1 MNSNTLLAVLPTLL
15 ILCSLAVMASR
26 TLTPLRARREG
37 KVEYELR
44 LGLFQRL
51 LSQKVN
57 ILAICFLVA
66 LGGGIVGS
74 TPWLPTGLG
83 YIALAVMAALLLV
96 PQRVVL
102 TSAGIM
108 PTRAVFRPWNDFDA
122 CEVSGRRVTLRGS
135 ARLSSLR
142 LIASPATVDDVERV
156 VRRHLGRSSR
166 AIRPAARQRR
176 RTA

>member
-1 MNSNTLLAVLPTLL
+1 VNPNTLLAALPTLL

-26 TLTPLRARREG
+26 TLTPMRARREG

-44 LGLFQRL
+44 LGLLQRL
-51 LSQKVN
+51 LGQKVN

-66 LGGGIVGS
+66 LGGGVVGNS
-74 TPWLPTGLG
+74 PWLPAALG
-83 YIALAVMAALLLV
+83 YVALAVMVALILV
-96 PQRVVL
+96 PQRVVF
-102 TSAGIM
+102 TSHGVM
-108 PTRAVFRPWNDFDA
+108 PTRAIFRPWNDFEA
-122 CEVSGRRVTLRGS
+122 CEISGRRVILRGS

-166 AIRPAARQRR
+166 AVRPTARQRR
-176 RTA
+176 PTA